1 VCSILNGQGDS
12 GAGERRTARLRLRRV
27 TEDDIASVVSL
38 STDPRTH
45 GHSPTGTP
53 TREEAQA
60 FARRFIEDWDRDGL
74 GYWIV
79 EYEGRDVGVAGV
91 KAATLAGGACWNM
104 YYRFAPEVHGLGLAA
119 EATREAFSAAR
130 AHTPEWPVVVRT
142 RPGNEPAVRL
152 ALAIGLMRR
161 PDLDDDGFVTFA
173 G

>member
-1 VCSILNGQGDS
+1 
-12 GAGERRTARLRLRRV
+12 V
-27 TEDDIASVVSL
+27 TEAEIASVVSL

-45 GHSPTGTP
+45 GHSPAGTP
-53 TREEAQA
+53 TREDAQA

-79 EYEGRDVGVAGV
+79 EHEGCDVGVAGV
-91 KAATLAGGACWNM
+91 KPSTLAGRACWNL
-104 YYRFAPEVHGLGLAA
+104 YYRFTPEVHGLGLAA
-119 EATREAFSAAR
+119 EATREAIAAAR

-152 ALAIGLMRR
+152 ALAIGLIRR
-161 PDLDDDGFVTFA
+161 PDLDADGFVTFA